1 MSFPPTLTETAP
13 VNAALVATMV
23 GAIATNLLLGQSP
36 LPPAILLLV
45 AAAVVWTRR
54 RQLFASR
61 ATQ

>member
-1 MSFPPTLTETAP
+1 LAVFGA
-13 VNAALVATMV
+13 VALVATMV
-23 GAIATNLLLGQSP
+23 GAIATNLFLGQSP

-54 RQLFASR
+54 RQLFAAR